1 MASSRSSIPPIR
13 LDEPTTRRLPERSRE
28 DARNATHPRP
38 AVFRRVCAW
47 CGLELARERRA
58 LSGEAEITTW
68 GICPDCLELR
78 EGMGKVDARDRS
90 MSAGRRSDGPGP
102 NARKVGRIV
111 GVTRAVDVPAEP
123 IA

>member
-1 MASSRSSIPPIR
+1 MASDSSIPPIR
-13 LDEPTTRRLPERSRE
+13 PQWPIAGRQSGRIRESARRAE
-28 DARNATHPRP
+28 DPYP

-78 EGMGKVDARDRS
+78 EGAGEVDASERQPK
-90 MSAGRRSDGPGP
+90 ATRRCDGPEQEH
-102 NARKVGRIV
+102 R
-111 GVTRAVDVPAEP
+111 GVEGLTVHSRAADVPTDL
-123 IA
+123 IG